1 MMTFSLK
8 FQQIKWLPALQ
19 VAIAYGILG
28 WLSIGQRGL
37 QTNTAPIWLAAG
49 VGLASLILEGK
60 TMGVGIFLG
69 DLGLRSLWGYG
80 LGGAIPGAIITT
92 FTTLLAFKLL
102 QIFQFSPHLARIR
115 DVVLLVLLGGLIPA
129 VLYGFLQAVL
139 EQVLRTDTGNTF
151 FQQRWFLGLSYGSGI
166 LLITPLLLRLQ
177 LIRQGRW
184 QKSQERS
191 RFLEAA
197 MCFGLLITLGWI
209 IFASKHL
216 APNPFDNGMHHA
228 QYLEFLP
235 YPLVVWAAIR
245 FPTWGA
251 VLSTLVVSSFA
262 IAGTLQ
268 GKGSFILQSQNL
280 PQAFLVLQTFI
291 IITATTTLLL
301 SAAIAER
308 QRIEHQLRTTLERD
322 RLLAEI
328 ALKIRQ
334 SLELGE
340 ILQTT
345 VTEVRKLLQVDRVYI
360 GFVVKDTDHFEVV
373 AESVTAAYPSLLQ
386 VQAQAPKYE
395 DISKFLPKTTL
406 IAENIQELDLLS
418 PLKAYYQH
426 YQIQSVLA
434 VPLVA
439 QDQTLGLLVAHQ
451 CSRLR
456 HWQKGE
462 VRLLEQLATQVAIA
476 VQQAQLYQQVQTL
489 NCNLEKQVKART
501 LELEDRMLELED
513 LQEMKAIFLQ
523 AVSHDLRTS
532 MMGLLM
538 LLKNLQN
545 RPCDN
550 ITLSRSILE
559 RMIQSGDR
567 QLTLLNALSENHFN
581 ETRPLPLNCQPVAL
595 KPFLD
600 HLLAEWRS
608 LFIQNQATIVH
619 HLSDHFPPIFADPQL
634 LKQVFD
640 NLLTNAL
647 KHNPLGIELTI
658 EASLEKNL
666 MRLVLKDNG
675 IGMEQQQCEKLFQL
689 CPRNVHNQR
698 LTGIGLGCYQCRQI
712 IEAHGGSI
720 GVSSTPQQGTQVWF
734 TLPIAQSKKSVI

>member
-1 MMTFSLK
+1 MATFPLK
-8 FQQIKWLPALQ
+8 FQPIKWLPILQ
-19 VAIAYGILG
+19 VAIAYGMLG
-28 WLSIGQRGL
+28 WLSLGQGGL
-37 QTNTAPIWLAAG
+37 QSAPIWLAAG
-49 VGLASLILEGK
+49 VGLAGLILEGK
-60 TMGVGIFLG
+60 AVWLGIFLG
-69 DLGLRSLWGYG
+69 DLGVRLLFD
-80 LGGAIPGAIITT
+80 GGVLPAIAGAIITT
-92 FTTLLAFKLL
+92 LSTLLAFKLL
-102 QIFQFSPHLARIR
+102 KIFQFSPHLARIR

-129 VLYGFLQAVL
+129 AIYGCLQSILEHFLKPY
-139 EQVLRTDTGNTF
+139 TWNTF
-151 FQQRWFLGLSYGSGI
+151 SQQWWFLGLAYGSGS

-177 LIRQGRW
+177 LIRRGLW
-184 QKSQERS
+184 AKPQERS
-191 RFLEAA
+191 RFLEASI
-197 MCFGLLITLGWI
+197 CFGLLITLGWI

-235 YPLVVWAAIR
+235 FPLVVWAAIR

-251 VLSTLVVSSFA
+251 VLSTFVVSLFA

-268 GKGSFILQSQNL
+268 GEGSFILQSQNL

-308 QRIEHQLRTTLERD
+308 QRIEQQLRTTLERD
-322 RLLAEI
+322 RLIAEI

-360 GFVVKDTDHFEVV
+360 GFVVKETDHFEVV
-373 AESVTAAYPSLLQ
+373 AESVTADYPSLLHG
-386 VQAQAPKYE
+386 QAHAPKYE
-395 DISKFLPKTTL
+395 DISHFFPKSVL
-406 IAENIQELDLLS
+406 IADDIQKLEFLE
-418 PLKAYYQH
+418 PLKAYYHH

-439 QDQTLGLLVAHQ
+439 HDQTLGLLVAHQ

-462 VRLLEQLATQVAIA
+462 VRLLEQLGTQVAIA

-513 LQEMKAIFLQ
+513 LQEMKAVFLQ

-567 QLTLLNALSENHFN
+567 QLTLLNALSENHFD
-581 ETRPLPLNCQPVAL
+581 ETRPITLNCQPIAL
-595 KPFLD
+595 KLFLD
-600 HLLAEWRS
+600 QLLAERRS
-608 LFIQNQATIVH
+608 LFTQNQAGIIH
-619 HLSDHFPPIFADPQL
+619 QISDHFPLIWADPQL

-647 KHNPLGIELTI
+647 KHNPPGIQLTI
-658 EASLEKNL
+658 EASLEGKM
-666 MRLVLKDNG
+666 MRLGLKDNG
-675 IGMEQQQCEKLFQL
+675 VGMEQQQCEKLFHL
-689 CPRNVHNQR
+689 YLRNTYNQR

-712 IEAHGGSI
+712 IEAHGGNI
-720 GVSSTPQQGTQVWF
+720 GVSSTPHQGTQVWF
-734 TLPIAQSKKSVI
+734 TLPLAQSEQSAI